1 MQSGCASGEDIPGDE
16 FYRGRL
22 AGKQVV
28 WAEGE
33 EAAAGRPCWI
43 DRVSHFQGFLSCFL
57 RPFFCLLWLFAPL
70 TGFLRMNGALSPG
83 CVAWPLPS
91 QTLLQEEKS
100 GKGGQPGVFPR
111 LPSGSMGR
119 AGFFRGVLILGG
131 FRRLSGKPPPLTREG
146 LSHHVGP
153 HRRPNSGP

>member
-43 DRVSHFQGFLSCFL
+43 PSRCYYLQSLLS
-57 RPFFCLLWLFAPL
+57 RIQRDGNAI
-70 TGFLRMNGALSPG
+70 
-83 CVAWPLPS
+83 
-91 QTLLQEEKS
+91 QTLAEKLLLCASLEQSVLAQSEVFRPAGLLPVRLWQMRSSS
-100 GKGGQPGVFPR
+100 GRGPCSRSR
-111 LPSGSMGR
+111 LVPWASWRSS
-119 AGFFRGVLILGG
+119 AAPQS
-131 FRRLSGKPPPLTREG
+131 LSL
-146 LSHHVGP
+146 
-153 HRRPNSGP
+153 